1 MTGPHRAV
9 TAVVPAAGAA
19 RRFGGAKLLADIGGE
34 PLLQHTLRA
43 LLDGG
48 VSRLVLVVAP
58 GHGLGTVPLL
68 HDSRVCL
75 SVNPD
80 PERGM
85 FSSILEGL
93 ARVDRRHAAMV
104 LPADMPFVRAETVA
118 AVIAAYAS
126 AGSAL
131 VAAYRGKRGHPLVVP
146 PDVWAQAIAQP
157 VDMTLKAALA
167 QAGVV
172 LSETPVDDPGVVRDV
187 DEKRDLG

>member
-1 MTGPHRAV
+1 MTVPDSRV

-19 RRFGGAKLLADIGGE
+19 RRFGGQKLLADINGE

-93 ARVDRRHAAMV
+93 ASVDRRHAALV

-146 PDVWAQAIAQP
+146 PDVWAQVIAQP

>member
-1 MTGPHRAV
+1 
-9 TAVVPAAGAA
+9 
-19 RRFGGAKLLADIGGE
+19 
-34 PLLQHTLRA
+34 
-43 LLDGG
+43 
-48 VSRLVLVVAP
+48 
-58 GHGLGTVPLL
+58 
-68 HDSRVCL
+68 VCL

-93 ARVDRRHAAMV
+93 ARVDRRHAALV

-126 AGSAL
+126 AGGAL

-146 PDVWAQAIAQP
+146 PDVWAQVIAQP